1 MHATVWRTGTPA
13 AAAASGVATKTTNR
27 AARGLWLAAL
37 LVPWALLIRRL
48 GLSWEADPQY
58 AYAWSVPFLA
68 AVLAVL
74 RWPGQPALQPS
85 RHTGG
90 GWLIFFGAALVFPI
104 RLLQEAAPDWSVA
117 NWSFALVVAFT
128 TFAFLG
134 RTGGWRWAGWFLFP
148 LLFLLTAVPWPQRFD
163 LWLTQALMR
172 NVAAVTVELLGW
184 FNLPAV
190 RQGNLICLTTGA
202 VGVDEACSG
211 IRSLQAMLMVALF
224 LGDLWRLRAGHRFA
238 LVAAGLGLAFV
249 GNVVR
254 TTLLSTVAARAG
266 VDAIH
271 AWHDPAGFGILCFGL
286 AGCWLLGAR
295 WRRPVVPPPAPDVT
309 ATAQVATPPRL
320 PILPAA
326 ISAGLILALLASE
339 AAVGFWFGRHETG
352 APPTPLAV
360 AWPTHDPAFHPVAI
374 PDAARRILLCSEGE
388 AAAWRDPAE
397 REWSL
402 YHLRWAPGTTST
414 QSARLHRPE
423 TCLEASGALLMADFG
438 RQEVSVPG
446 GSLSFQGYLFQ
457 KEGKPLYVLFALHEQ
472 RPADRDPAAMLQDW
486 SGWSRVQR
494 AVAGQRNLGQES
506 VEIVMSPSASAAGP
520 EDPMAVMR
528 GRLQQLVSF
537 PSAARPNP

>member
-1 MHATVWRTGTPA
+1 MQATVWRTGVHA
-13 AAAASGVATKTTNR
+13 REAVAGSGRTATLGR
-27 AARGLWLAAL
+27 FLWLVAL
-37 LVPWALLIRRL
+37 VAPWALLIRRL

-74 RWPGQPALQPS
+74 RWPAQPALQPS
-85 RHTGG
+85 RTAG
-90 GWLIFFGAALVFPI
+90 GWIFLGAALVLPA
-104 RLLQEAAPDWSVA
+104 RLIQEAAPDWSVA
-117 NWSFALVVAFT
+117 NWSFALVVALT

-163 LWLTQALMR
+163 LWLTQTLMR

-202 VGVDEACSG
+202 VGIDEACSG
-211 IRSLQAMLMVALF
+211 IRSLQAMLMVSLF
-224 LGDLWRLRAGHRFA
+224 LGDLWRLDAGRRLA

-295 WRRPVVPPPAPDVT
+295 WRRPAVAPPTPDPAG
-309 ATAQVATPPRL
+309 QVAPPRL
-320 PILPAA
+320 PILPA
-326 ISAGLILALLASE
+326 IVPVGLILALLASE
-339 AAVGFWFGRHETG
+339 AAVGFWFGRHESG
-352 APPTPLAV
+352 AAPTPLAV
-360 AWPTHDPAFHPVAI
+360 AWPTGDPAFHPVAI
-374 PDAARRILLCSEGE
+374 PDAARRILLCSEGD

-397 REWSL
+397 RDWSL

-423 TCLEASGALLMADFG
+423 TCLEASGAILMADFG
-438 RQEVSVPG
+438 RQEVSVLG

-457 KEGKPLYVLFALHEQ
+457 KEGKPLYVLFSLHEQ
-472 RPADRDPAAMLQDW
+472 RPHDRDPTAMLQDW

-506 VEIVMSPSASAAGP
+506 VEIVMSPSASTAGP

-528 GRLQQLVSF
+528 DRLQRLVSF
-537 PSAARPNP
+537 PSAALPNP